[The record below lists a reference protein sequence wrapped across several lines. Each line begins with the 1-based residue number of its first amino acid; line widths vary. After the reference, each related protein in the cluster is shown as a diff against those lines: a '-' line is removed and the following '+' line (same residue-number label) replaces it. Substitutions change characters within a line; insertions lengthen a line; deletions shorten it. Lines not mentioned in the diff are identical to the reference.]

1 MTDATPVYQGQFGN
15 FTINRSDR
23 AGVVAY
29 RAGLVLAALCVAI
42 GTAGVLLPATRSL
55 WIARMLTPLYALFC
69 LGLGASLLTVH
80 IYMIPLH
87 RLLQAF
93 WLVGAGA
100 ALWFAG
106 RSPEPLLAYL
116 YSHPATILG
125 VGFTFAALTGL
136 FIKESFCFGRAEALL
151 SIPLLPALL
160 LGHLF
165 ALWPPVVAGS
175 LLGLWA
181 IAFGVFAARKCWQ
194 AIPPDI
200 GDKSVFEYL
209 RSTQA

>member
-1 MTDATPVYQGQFGN
+1 MTDATPVYQGQFGS
-15 FTINRSDR
+15 FTIERGDR
-23 AGVVAY
+23 LGVLAY
-29 RAGLVLAALCVAI
+29 RGGLAVAALCAL
-42 GTAGVLLPATRSL
+42 AGSLGVFWPATRSIWL
-55 WIARMLTPLYALFC
+55 THVLTPLYALFC
-69 LGLGASLLTVH
+69 LGLGLSLLTVH
-80 IYMIPLH
+80 IYLIPLH
-87 RLLQAF
+87 RLLKVF
-93 WLVGAGA
+93 WLVGAAA

-106 RSPEPLLAYL
+106 RSPEPLLVYL
-116 YSHPATILG
+116 YEHPPAVLG

-136 FIKESFCFGRAEALL
+136 YIKESFCFGRAEALIL
-151 SIPLLPALL
+151 VLVLPTLL

-165 ALWPPVVAGS
+165 SLWSPEVAAG

-209 RSTQA
+209 HSAGR